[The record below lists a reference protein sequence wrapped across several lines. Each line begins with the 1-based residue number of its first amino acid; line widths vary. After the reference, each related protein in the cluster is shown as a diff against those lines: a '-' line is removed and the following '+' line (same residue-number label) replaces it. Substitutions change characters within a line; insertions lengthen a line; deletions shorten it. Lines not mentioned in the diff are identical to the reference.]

1 MSSHKRDPKTSAGP
15 GPPEPAVAS
24 QAEVLAF
31 LGTPPAHGGA
41 PVRRIDTH
49 ISSVFLAGD
58 RALKV
63 KRAVRFPFLDYS
75 SLEQRRAACAAE
87 LEVNRRFA
95 AELYRGLVAI
105 TREADGRL
113 AIGGSGAV
121 VEWAVEMQRFD
132 ETRTLDRVAASGGID
147 PALAEALGQAMAA
160 AHAALPL
167 VEADPWIAAL
177 ETYLDQNQRAFAE
190 SPELFAPQEVAVL
203 DRASRDALSRLR
215 PLLRA
220 RGKQGLIRRGHGDL
234 HLGNIVL
241 IDGRP
246 VPFDAIEFD
255 PLVAAGDVLYDLGFL
270 LMDLVERG
278 LWTAANIVLNEYL
291 SQARREED
299 LGALAAL
306 PFFLSLRA
314 AIRAKV
320 VAARLATAKT
330 TEQAGLAQSARTYFG
345 FARAF
350 ISPPAPTLV
359 AIGGLSGT
367 GKSVLARA
375 LAPCVPPAPGAV
387 VLRSDRERKA
397 LFEAGATERLGSN
410 AYGPQADAAVYTALA
425 DKTRRVLAA
434 GHSVVVDAV
443 FARPDDRR
451 SIKAA
456 AGRRAFC
463 GIFLQADLQTRIR
476 RVEHRI
482 GDVSDADAAVAAK
495 QEAYDLGPFDWIGVD
510 ASGSPGETLAATRAV
525 CATAGPRDPRP

>member
-1 MSSHKRDPKTSAGP
+1 MSSHERDPKTSP
-15 GPPEPAVAS
+15 GPPDQAVAL
-24 QAEVLAF
+24 QDEVLAF
-31 LGTPPAHGGA
+31 LAAPSAHGGV

-75 SLEQRRAACAAE
+75 SLDRRQAACAAE

-95 AELYRGLVAI
+95 AELYRGVVPI

-113 AIGGSGAV
+113 TIDGSGVA
-121 VEWAVEMQRFD
+121 VEWAVEMRRFD
-132 ETRTLDRVAASGGID
+132 ETRTLDQVAASDRVD
-147 PALAEALGQAMAA
+147 PALAEALGRATAA

-177 ETYLDQNQRAFAE
+177 ESYLDQNQRAFAE
-190 SPELFAPQEVAVL
+190 TPELFPQNEVARL
-203 DRASRDALSRLR
+203 DQASRQALSRLR

-220 RGKQGLIRRGHGDL
+220 RGAQGWIRHGHGDL

-255 PLVAAGDVLYDLGFL
+255 PLIASGDVLYDLAFL

-278 LWTAANIVLNEYL
+278 LGTSANIVLNEYL
-291 SQARREED
+291 SQVRQQED
-299 LGALAAL
+299 LDGLAAL

-330 TEQAGLAQSARTYFG
+330 AERAALARSARTYFG
-345 FARAF
+345 FAGAL
-350 ISPPAPTLV
+350 ITPPAPTLL

-375 LAPCVPPAPGAV
+375 LAPDVPPAPGAV
-387 VLRSDRERKA
+387 LLRSDRERKA
-397 LFEAGATERLGSN
+397 LFEANATERLGSD
-410 AYGPQADAAVYTALA
+410 AYAPQADAAVYTALA
-425 DKTRRVLAA
+425 GKTRRVLAA

-451 SIKAA
+451 MIKAS
-456 AGRRAFC
+456 AGSRAFF
-463 GIFLQADLQTRIR
+463 GIFLQADLETRIR
-476 RVEHRI
+476 RVDHRI
-482 GDVSDADAAVAAK
+482 GDVSDATAAIAAR
-495 QEAYDLGPFDWIGVD
+495 QAAYDLGPLDWISVD
-510 ASGSPGETLAATRAV
+510 ASGSPEETLAAAKAACDVADRGR
-525 CATAGPRDPRP
+525 GP